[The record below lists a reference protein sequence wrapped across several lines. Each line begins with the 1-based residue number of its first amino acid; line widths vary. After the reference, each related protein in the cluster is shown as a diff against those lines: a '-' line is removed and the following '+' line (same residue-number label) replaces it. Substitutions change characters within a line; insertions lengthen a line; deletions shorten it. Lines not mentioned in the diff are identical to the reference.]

1 MNQCPVSAFDGV
13 TMKKTVLLIIA
24 LAACVSAYVL
34 CADSEP
40 VAAEEQE
47 PTYTVVSETDTVFV
61 PVSQMIDAVSY
72 LYDVQDI
79 TLQVTVGDCS
89 VFFDGTALYSLT
101 DAELTISELGD
112 AAKKGM
118 SQIDSDSQV
127 YHIDFGPNMDFDEGK
142 ATVTVPCTLKSWWE
156 PENIEVRYLNGDG
169 YTVVPSTYSDGYV
182 TFETNHFSDYALF
195 YVDHDTA
202 RMASTAA
209 LLIATV
215 LVVVG
220 MVSAYLYRKEQ
231 E

>member
-1 MNQCPVSAFDGV
+1 
-13 TMKKTVLLIIA
+13 MKKTVLLIIA

-34 CADSEP
+34 CSDFEP

-47 PTYTVVSETDTVFV
+47 PTYTIVSETDTVFV
-61 PVSQMIDAVSY
+61 PVSQMINAEAHSKA
-72 LYDVQDI
+72 VQDI

-127 YHIDFGPNMDFDEGK
+127 YHIDFGPNMDFGEGK

-156 PENIEVRYLNGDG
+156 PENLEVRYLNGDG

-220 MVSAYLYRKEQ
+220 MVSAYLYRKGQ

>member
-1 MNQCPVSAFDGV
+1 MNQCPVSAFNGV
-13 TMKKTVLLIIA
+13 IMKKTVLLIIA

-34 CADSEP
+34 CSDSEP
-40 VAAEEQE
+40 AAAEEQE
-47 PTYTVVSETDTVFV
+47 PTYTIVSETHTVFV
-61 PVSQMIDAVSY
+61 PVSQMTDAVVYSN
-72 LYDVQDI
+72 DVQDL

-89 VFFDGTALYSLT
+89 VTFDSNAVYSLT

-112 AAKKGM
+112 EAKKGM

-127 YHIDFGPNMDFDEGK
+127 YHIDFGTNKDFGEGK

-169 YTVVPSTYSDGYV
+169 YTVIPSTYSDGYV

-220 MVSAYLYRKEQ
+220 MVSAYLYRKGQ

>member
-1 MNQCPVSAFDGV
+1 
-13 TMKKTVLLIIA
+13 MKKTVLLIIA

-89 VFFDGTALYSLT
+89 VFFDSTALYSLT

>member
-1 MNQCPVSAFDGV
+1 
-13 TMKKTVLLIIA
+13 MKKTVLLIIA

-34 CADSEP
+34 CSDSEP

-61 PVSQMIDAVSY
+61 PVSQMTDAVAYST
-72 LYDVQDI
+72 DVQDI

-89 VFFDGTALYSLT
+89 VFFDSTALYSLT